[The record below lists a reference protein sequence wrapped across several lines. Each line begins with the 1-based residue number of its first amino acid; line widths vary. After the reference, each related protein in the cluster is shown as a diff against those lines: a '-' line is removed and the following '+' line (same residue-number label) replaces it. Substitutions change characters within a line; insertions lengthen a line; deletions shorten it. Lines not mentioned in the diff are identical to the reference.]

1 MRGAL
6 LCRLQLRI
14 VLLTCYPTTYNQAQI
29 PGNQI
34 SELYSNAKGKARERK
49 TQAQVRQSRKRT
61 SRIGVS
67 NKAEPDHESHES
79 KQFLIPVTIRVA
91 LCTTP

>member
-14 VLLTCYPTTYNQAQI
+14 VLLTCYRTTYNQAQI

-34 SELYSNAKGKARERK
+34 SELYSSAKGKARGRK
-49 TQAQVRQSRKRT
+49 TQSQVRQSQKKR
-61 SRIGVS
+61 R
-67 NKAEPDHESHES
+67 AE
-79 KQFLIPVTIRVA
+79 
-91 LCTTP
+91 